1 MADSTRSQT
10 RKGRISL
17 PKPEKM
23 SEAQKRV
30 YDEVVSGPRGIMVG
44 PLRAVIHSPDLA
56 DRWQKLGEYVRYRTV
71 IPEDLKEFAI
81 LITARRWNS
90 DLEWSIHRPI
100 AERAGL
106 SKPVI
111 AALRDGGKPALGR
124 PEEMEIYEFVREL
137 QLTGQVSDSAYRPV
151 LDRWGE
157 RGIVELTAL
166 VGYYT
171 MVAMML
177 NAHLIPLPEG
187 SAPELEAGAPGMDTL
202 SGLPAGGLAQT
213 AEQDE

>member
-1 MADSTRSQT
+1 
-10 RKGRISL
+10 
-17 PKPEKM
+17 M

-90 DLEWSIHRPI
+90 DLEWSIQRPI